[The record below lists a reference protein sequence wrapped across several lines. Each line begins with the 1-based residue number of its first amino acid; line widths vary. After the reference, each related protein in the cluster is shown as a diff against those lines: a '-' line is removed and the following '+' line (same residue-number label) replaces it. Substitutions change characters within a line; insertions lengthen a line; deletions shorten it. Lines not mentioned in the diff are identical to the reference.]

1 MPFPPGSVWV
11 CFSDQTSHAV
21 MSGQFMLEQTFFLPV
36 KRDGATASARRSAYF
51 ERLKGRALGLSAA
64 YCESPA
70 SAARREPRLER
81 AC

>member
-36 KRDGATASARRSAYF
+36 DAMAHPEWAP
-51 ERLKGRALGLSAA
+51 LGI
-64 YCESPA
+64 
-70 SAARREPRLER
+70 LER
-81 AC
+81 VTGRKLV